1 MSSVGVF
8 EAKAKLSELIDRAL
22 AGKDVVITRHGRPV
36 ARIVAERAPGKK
48 DVKAAIAEI
57 RRFRKTLGT
66 GRVDLRALIAE
77 GRR

>member
-57 RRFRKTLGT
+57 RRFRKTLRT

>member
-36 ARIVAERAPGKK
+36 ARIVAERAAGKK

-57 RRFRKTLGT
+57 RRFRKTLRT

>member
-8 EAKAKLSELIDRAL
+8 EAKAKLSELIDQAR

-36 ARIVAERAPGKK
+36 ARIVAEKAPGQK

-57 RRFRKTLGT
+57 RRFRKTLRT

>member
-36 ARIVAERAPGKK
+36 ARIVAERALGKK

-57 RRFRKTLGT
+57 RRFRKTLRT

>member
-8 EAKAKLSELIDRAL
+8 EAKARLSELIDQAL

-36 ARIVAERAPGKK
+36 ARIVAEKAAGPK

-57 RRFRKTLGT
+57 KRFRKSLRT
-66 GRVDLRALIAE
+66 GRINLRALIAE

>member
-48 DVKAAIAEI
+48 DVKAAIADI
-57 RRFRKTLGT
+57 RRFRKTLRT
-66 GRVDLRALIAE
+66 GRVDLRSLIAE

>member
-8 EAKAKLSELIDRAL
+8 EAKAKLSELIDQAL

-36 ARIVAERAPGKK
+36 ARIVAEKAAGAK

-57 RRFRKTLGT
+57 RRYRKTLKT
-66 GRVDLRALIAE
+66 GKISLRALIAE

>member
-8 EAKAKLSELIDRAL
+8 EAKARLSELIDQAR
-22 AGKDVVITRHGRPV
+22 AGKEVVITRHGRPV
-36 ARIVAERAPGKK
+36 ARIVAEKAAGPK

-57 RRFRKTLGT
+57 KRFRKSLRT
-66 GRVDLRALIAE
+66 GRINLRALIAE

>member
-8 EAKAKLSELIDRAL
+8 EAKAKLSELIDRAR

-36 ARIVAERAPGKK
+36 ARLVAEKAPGRK
-48 DVKAAIAEI
+48 DVAAAIAEI
-57 RRFRKTLGT
+57 RRFRRTLRT
-66 GRVDLRALIAE
+66 GQVNLRSLIAL

>member
-8 EAKAKLSELIDRAL
+8 EARVKLSALINQAL

-36 ARIVAERAPGKK
+36 ARIVAEKAPGRTE
-48 DVKAAIAEI
+48 VKAAIAEV
-57 RRFRKTLGT
+57 RRYRKTLRT
-66 GRVDLRALIAE
+66 GRINLRTIIAE

>member
-8 EAKAKLSELIDRAL
+8 EAKARLSELIDQAL

-36 ARIVAERAPGKK
+36 ARIVAEKAAGPK
-48 DVKAAIAEI
+48 DVRAAIAEI
-57 RRFRKTLGT
+57 RRYRRTLRT
-66 GRVDLRALIAE
+66 GRFNLRALIAE

>member
-1 MSSVGVF
+1 MSNVGVF
-8 EAKAKLSELIDRAL
+8 EAKAKLSELIDQAL

-36 ARIVAERAPGKK
+36 ARIVAERTPGPK

-57 RRFRKTLGT
+57 RRYRKTLKT
-66 GRVDLRALIAE
+66 GRIDLRALVAE